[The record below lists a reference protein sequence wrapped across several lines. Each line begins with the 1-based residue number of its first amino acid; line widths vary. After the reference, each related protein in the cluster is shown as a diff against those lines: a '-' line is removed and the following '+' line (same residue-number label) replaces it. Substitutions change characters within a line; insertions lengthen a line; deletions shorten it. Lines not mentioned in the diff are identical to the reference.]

1 MKWTINQKI
10 SRSNTFNLDV
20 DLTLPAAGC
29 TVIFG
34 PSGCGKTTLL
44 RCVAGLEPKV
54 SGQVTLGERVLQDD
68 ISGVRLPA
76 HQRHLGM
83 VFQTGGLFP
92 HLDVERNLNY
102 ARSRQKGSQ
111 VSYDELVELL
121 DLSSLLKRRP
131 FDLSGGERQR
141 VALARAILTDP
152 DALLLDEPLAS
163 LDRASRHAIYPYLE
177 RLQRVYNRPS
187 LYVTH
192 SIDEAARLGDH
203 LVLLNAGK
211 VCANGPLVEMLTDPA
226 TGLATGSEACSFLDA
241 TVADLPDEDGLS
253 RLVLSESS
261 LWLPAAHCTVG
272 EKVRVLVKA
281 RDVSLVLQPAPV
293 SSILNVVP
301 VVVDELWQDG
311 PARMMV
317 RLKLEKGT
325 LLAAIT
331 KRSATALD
339 LAPGAKVFAQIKSMA
354 WL

>member
-1 MKWTINQKI
+1 MNWSINLQV
-10 SRSNTFNLDV
+10 SHSSTFSLDV
-20 DLTLPAAGC
+20 NLTLPTTGC

-54 SGQVTLGERVLQDD
+54 VGQVILGEKVLQDD
-68 ISGVRLPA
+68 KVGVRLPA
-76 HQRHLGM
+76 HQRNMGM
-83 VFQTGGLFP
+83 VFQNGGLFP
-92 HLDVERNLNY
+92 HLDVEGNLNY
-102 ARSRQKGSQ
+102 AQSRQKGTA
-111 VSYDELVELL
+111 VSSDDLMELL
-121 DLSSLLKRRP
+121 DLTGLLKRLP

-177 RLQRVYNRPS
+177 QLQRVYNRPS

-192 SIDEAARLGDH
+192 SIEEAARLGDH
-203 LVLLNAGK
+203 LVLLNDGK
-211 VCANGPLVEMLTDPA
+211 VFANGPLAEMLTDPA
-226 TGLATGSEACSFLDA
+226 TGLAHGSEACSYLEA
-241 TVADLPDEDGLS
+241 SVAGSPDEDGLS
-253 RLVLSESS
+253 KLVLKEAS
-261 LWLPAAHCTVG
+261 LWLPAASGVKG
-272 EKVRVLVKA
+272 EKVRILVKA
-281 RDVSLVLQPAPV
+281 RDVSLVLQPAAE

-301 VVVDELWQDG
+301 VVVDELWEDG

-331 KRSATALD
+331 KRSASALG